1 MSVRNTMRGF
11 FAGVARAFAFLRVA
25 IANLFVGL
33 LLLAFVAA
41 VLMGGSQGP
50 NVPDDTA
57 LVVAPKG
64 AIVEQTGTPDPVPAL
79 LGVGGSGQVAAA
91 DLLRAIERATSDDRV
106 AVLSMD
112 LSDLWYVSTAHVES
126 LGSAIRAFQ
135 DAGKKVI
142 ASSEN
147 YTQDRYLL
155 ASFADEVYLHPFGQV
170 MLPGYGM
177 YRDYYSGLLDKLK
190 VNVHVFRVGTYKAA
204 VEPFT
209 RPDMSPEARE
219 ANLALVTDLWGSYV
233 NSVAENR
240 NMTPEAVRR
249 FADEY
254 DMLLEDVGGDPARAA
269 LEHGLVDE
277 LLTREALRERL
288 AAEVG
293 EEDADDL
300 SRTGF
305 PNYLRATGPE
315 LPASGDRIAVVV
327 AQGAIQM
334 GDQSRG
340 SVGSDSTARLIRRA
354 REDDAVKAVVL
365 RVDSPGGSA
374 FASEVIR
381 QELELAQTAGKPVV
395 ASMAG
400 VAASGG
406 YWISATAD
414 EIWASPT
421 TITGSIGVFSMIPGL
436 EESFSSIGI
445 TRDGV
450 GSSALSD
457 SYDLFSGVTERMGTI
472 LQATVDHTYE
482 RFLNLVARGR
492 DMSVEDVD
500 AVGQGR
506 VWTGRKALELGLVD
520 GLGDLERAVEAAARL
535 ADIEDYSVEVM
546 EKPLSTGE
554 QLLMRFADNLGL
566 AESAT
571 ADWVRRALAGVEE
584 LHALNDPGHIYA
596 ICASCPGR

>member
-1 MSVRNTMRGF
+1 MRGF
-11 FAGVARAFAFLRVA
+11 FAGVARAFAFLRLA
-25 IANLFVGL
+25 LANLFVGL

-41 VLMGGSQGP
+41 AVMGGRGSAG
-50 NVPDDTA
+50 VPDGTA

-64 AIVEQTGTPDPVPAL
+64 AIVEQPGTPDPLPAL
-79 LGVGGSGQVAAA
+79 LGAGGSGQVTAA
-91 DLLRAIERATSDDRV
+91 DLLRAIEGAASDDRV
-106 AVLSMD
+106 AVLAMD
-112 LSDLWYVSTAHVES
+112 LSDLWYVSPANIES
-126 LGSAIRAFQ
+126 LGAAIRTFRES
-135 DAGKKVI
+135 GKKVI
-142 ASSEN
+142 ASSDQ
-147 YTQDRYLL
+147 YTQDRYHL
-155 ASFADEVYLHPFGQV
+155 ASFADEVYLHPLGQV
-170 MLPGYGM
+170 VLPGYGM

-219 ANLALVTDLWGSYV
+219 ANLTLVTDLWESYV

-240 NMTPEAVRR
+240 NMTPAAVRR

-254 DMLLEDVGGDPARAA
+254 DVLLAEVGGDPARAA
-269 LEHGLVDE
+269 LENGLVDE
-277 LLTREALRERL
+277 LLTPEALRERL

-293 EEDADDL
+293 EEEADDL
-300 SRTGF
+300 SRTPF
-305 PNYLRATGPE
+305 SSYLLATGPK
-315 LPASGDRIAVVV
+315 LPGSGDRIAVVV

-334 GDQSRG
+334 GDQPRG

-354 REDDAVKAVVL
+354 REDDSVKAVVL

-395 ASMAG
+395 ASMGG

-414 EIWASPT
+414 EIWAAPT
-421 TITGSIGVFSMIPGL
+421 TITGSIGVFSMIPSL
-436 EESFSSIGI
+436 EDSFASVGI

-450 GSSALSD
+450 GSTALSD
-457 SYDLFSGVTERMGTI
+457 SYDVFSGVSERMGSI
-472 LQATVDHTYE
+472 LQASVDHVYE

-492 DMSVEDVD
+492 DMAVEDVD

-535 ADIEDYSVEVM
+535 AELDEYSVTVF
-546 EKPLSTGE
+546 EKELSPAE
-554 QLLMRFADNLGL
+554 ELLMRFADNLGF
-566 AESAT
+566 ADSA
-571 ADWVRRALAGVEE
+571 AAYWVRRALSSVEE

-596 ICASCPGR
+596 ICANCPGR